1 MDLPRK
7 CMLSVA
13 LVVALF
19 GTPALASA
27 QAPGAP
33 GGVGHPPIVQLGT
46 LPRLVG
52 LRRRVR
58 GMKLRMIAWRLGRR
72 MRQLGVGTNTGSES
86 IRPRLLPRDKYARG
100 PPGSS
105 DR

>member
-7 CMLSVA
+7 SMFSLA
-13 LVVALF
+13 LVLALF

-33 GGVGHPPIVQLGT
+33 GAVGHPPIVQLAT
-46 LPRLVG
+46 LPRRVG

-58 GMKLRMIAWRLGRR
+58 GMKLRMITWRLGRR
-72 MRQLGVGTNTGSES
+72 LRQPGVGTSAGSES
-86 IRPRLLPRDKYARG
+86 IRPRLLPRDNYARG

>member
-7 CMLSVA
+7 SMLSVA

-33 GGVGHPPIVQLGT
+33 GGVGHAPIVELAT
-46 LPRLVG
+46 LPRWVG

-58 GMKLRMIAWRLGRR
+58 SMKLRMIAWRLGRR
-72 MRQLGVGTNTGSES
+72 LRQPGVGTSAGSES
-86 IRPRLLPRDKYARG
+86 IPPRLLPRDKYARG